1 MEEKIKTFEL
11 NAESVNMIVE
21 ALSSKIAMWN
31 DHNEIIAMHG
41 IDECVQKHLDKNN
54 IRIAKLKT
62 LLDYFLSQDTT
73 TASDKHPII
82 ERNGVKYAIGFE
94 DWDEIEKTAIR
105 SGKPISI
112 LKTFNDDV
120 YVAHMNIE
128 DEMED
133 WDVVECGIWRET
145 EHLADCLEDN
155 IRTYNKDAEALAST
169 LRSFADDFEQMA
181 KLQPNEFYTFDYG
194 IVKKEGLS
202 YKSDKYKTNWHYAV
216 KL

>member
-41 IDECVQKHLDKNN
+41 VDECVQKHLDKNN

-62 LLDYFLSQDTT
+62 LLDYFLSQDTPA
-73 TASDKHPII
+73 ASDKHPII
-82 ERNGVKYAIGFE
+82 ECKGLKYAIGFE
-94 DWDEIEKTAIR
+94 DWDEIVKTANGR
-105 SGKPISI
+105 PISV
-112 LKTFNDDV
+112 LKCFNDEV
-120 YVAHMNIE
+120 YMAHMNLTE
-128 DEMED
+128 EMED
-133 WDVVECGIWRET
+133 CDVLDCAIWKEF
-145 EHLADCLEDN
+145 EYLIDCLEDN
-155 IRTYNKDAEALAST
+155 LRTNINDAEYLAGS
-169 LRSFADDFEQMA
+169 LRAFADDFEQMA

>member
-11 NAESVNMIVE
+11 NAEAVNLIAD
-21 ALSSKIAMWN
+21 ALSYKISMLDNLNWLTAR
-31 DHNEIIAMHG
+31 NEL
-41 IDECVQKHLDKNN
+41 DERSRKYLDNNN
-54 IRIAKLKT
+54 IRIGKLKT
-62 LLDYFLSQDTT
+62 LLDYFLSQDA
-73 TASDKHPII
+73 TASSDKYPTI
-82 ERNGVKYAIGFE
+82 ECNGEKYIIGFE
-94 DWDEIEKTAIR
+94 DWDEIVKISSI
-105 SGKPISI
+105 SGNPISI
-112 LKTFNDDV
+112 LKTFNDNV
-120 YVAHMNIE
+120 YVAHMNLE

-155 IRTYNKDAEALAST
+155 IRTYNKDAEALTST

>member
-31 DHNEIIAMHG
+31 DHNEIISMHG
-41 IDECVQKHLDKNN
+41 IVECVQKHLDNNN

-62 LLDYFLSQDTT
+62 LLDYFLSQEAT
-73 TASDKHPII
+73 TASDKHIV
-82 ERNGVKYAIGFE
+82 ECNGEKYAIGFE
-94 DWDEIEKTAIR
+94 DWDEIVETARR

-133 WDVVECGIWRET
+133 CDVVECAIWRET
-145 EHLADCLEDN
+145 EHLADCLEDI
-155 IRTYNKDAEALAST
+155 IRTNNKDAEALAST
-169 LRSFADDFEQMA
+169 LLSFADDFNQMA

>member
-62 LLDYFLSQDTT
+62 LLDYFQSQCTIPT
-73 TASDKHPII
+73 SNKYSTI
-82 ERNGVKYAIGFE
+82 ECNGESYIIGFE
-94 DWDEIEKTAIR
+94 DWEEIATFANGR
-105 SGKPISI
+105 PISV
-112 LKTFNDDV
+112 LKCFNDEV
-120 YVAHMNIE
+120 YMAHMNLTE
-128 DEMED
+128 EMED
-133 WDVVECGIWRET
+133 CDVVECAIWRET

-155 IRTYNKDAEALAST
+155 IRTNNKDAEALAST
-169 LRSFADDFEQMA
+169 LLSFADDFNQMA

-202 YKSDKYKTNWHYAV
+202 YKSDKYKTSWLYAV
-216 KL
+216 EI

>member
-31 DHNEIIAMHG
+31 DHNEIISMHG
-41 IDECVQKHLDKNN
+41 IDECVQKHLDNN
-54 IRIAKLKT
+54 DIRIAKLKT
-62 LLDYFLSQDTT
+62 LLDYFLSQEATE
-73 TASDKHPII
+73 ASDKHPII
-82 ERNGVKYAIGFE
+82 ECNGVKYAIGFE

-133 WDVVECGIWRET
+133 CDVVECAIWRET
-145 EHLADCLEDN
+145 EHLADCLEDI
-155 IRTYNKDAEALAST
+155 IRTNNKDAEALAST
-169 LRSFADDFEQMA
+169 LLSFVDDFNQMA

-202 YKSDKYKTNWHYAV
+202 YKSDKYKTNWHYAI

>member
-11 NAESVNMIVE
+11 NAESVNIIIE

-41 IDECVQKHLDKNN
+41 VDECVQKYLDKNN
-54 IRIAKLKT
+54 IRIGKLKT
-62 LLDYFLSQDTT
+62 LLDYFQSQCTIPT
-73 TASDKHPII
+73 SNKYSTI
-82 ERNGVKYAIGFE
+82 ECNGESYIIGFE
-94 DWDEIEKTAIR
+94 DWEEIATFANGR
-105 SGKPISI
+105 PISV
-112 LKTFNDDV
+112 LKCFNDDV

-133 WDVVECGIWRET
+133 CDVVECAIWRET
-145 EHLADCLEDN
+145 EHLEGCLEDI
-155 IRTYNKDAEALAST
+155 IRTYNKDAETLAST
-169 LRSFADDFEQMA
+169 LRSFADDFDQMA
-181 KLQPNEFYTFDYG
+181 KLQPNEFYAFDYG